1 MYLEL
6 KGVCKSYGGSAVLK
20 DVSFGLEKGRS
31 LAVVAPSGAGK
42 STLLSVAGLLLSPD
56 AGSVLVGGRDVA
68 ALDDDAR
75 SLVRGCRVGFLFQ
88 HTQLV
93 GTLRA
98 WENVAVAADFARGAR
113 ALDVGHGAR
122 ASSVSASGD
131 ARDAHGAG
139 LFADA
144 EAVKRRSIELL
155 ESLGLADRVHHFPHQ
170 LSVGQKRRI
179 ATARA
184 LVNEPELIIADEP
197 TNDLDRANAERVVD
211 ALFARVEA
219 GESAL
224 LFATHDADVAAR
236 ADARYDLTLPGGG
249 LA

>member
-1 MYLEL
+1 MFLEL
-6 KGVCKSYGGSAVLK
+6 KDVCKSYGEGAVLK

-56 AGSVLVGGRDVA
+56 AGRVLVGGRDVA
-68 ALDDDAR
+68 EFDDDAR
-75 SLVRGCRVGFLFQ
+75 SLVRGCKVGFLFQ

-98 WENVAVAADFARGAR
+98 WENVAVAADFARGAQ
-113 ALDVGHGAR
+113 ALGAER
-122 ASSVSASGD
+122 EAGD
-131 ARDAHGAG
+131 AE
-139 LFADA
+139 LFAGA

-184 LVNEPELIIADEP
+184 LINDPELIIADEP

-224 LFATHDADVAAR
+224 LFATHDAGVAAR

>member
-1 MYLEL
+1 MYLEMR
-6 KGVCKSYGGSAVLK
+6 GVCKNYGETAVLK

-42 STLLSVAGLLLSPD
+42 STLLSIAGLLLSPD
-56 AGSVLVGGRDVA
+56 AGSLLVDGCDVS
-68 ALDDDAR
+68 ALGDDGR
-75 SLVRGCRVGFLFQ
+75 SLVRGRKVGLLFQ

-98 WENVAVAADFARGAR
+98 WENVAVAADFACG
-113 ALDVGHGAR
+113 
-122 ASSVSASGD
+122 SESAED
-131 ARDAHGAG
+131 
-139 LFADA
+139 
-144 EAVKRRSIELL
+144 VKRRSIVLL

-184 LVNEPELIIADEP
+184 LINDPELIIADEP
-197 TNDLDRANAERVVD
+197 TNDLDRDNVARVVD
-211 ALFARVEA
+211 ALFARVRA

-224 LFATHDADVAAR
+224 LFATHDMGVAAR
-236 ADARYDLTLPGGG
+236 ADARYDLALPG
-249 LA
+249 

>member
-6 KGVCKSYGGSAVLK
+6 KNVCKSYGEGAVLK
-20 DVSFGLEKGRS
+20 GVSFGLEKGRS

-56 AGSVLVGGRDVA
+56 AGSVLVGGRDVT

-75 SLVRGCRVGFLFQ
+75 SLVRGCKVGFLFQ

-98 WENVAVAADFARGAR
+98 WENVAVAADFARA
-113 ALDVGHGAR
+113 AA
-122 ASSVSASGD
+122 
-131 ARDAHGAG
+131 

-184 LVNEPELIIADEP
+184 LINEPELIIADEP

>member
-1 MYLEL
+1 MYLEMR
-6 KGVCKSYGGSAVLK
+6 GVCKNYGETAVLK

-42 STLLSVAGLLLSPD
+42 STLLSIAGLLLSPD
-56 AGSVLVGGRDVA
+56 AGSLLVDGCDVS
-68 ALDDDAR
+68 ALGDDGR
-75 SLVRGCRVGFLFQ
+75 SLVRGRKVGFLFQ

-98 WENVAVAADFARGAR
+98 WENVAVAADFACG
-113 ALDVGHGAR
+113 
-122 ASSVSASGD
+122 SESAED
-131 ARDAHGAG
+131 
-139 LFADA
+139 
-144 EAVKRRSIELL
+144 VKRRSIVLL

-184 LVNEPELIIADEP
+184 LINDPELIIADEP
-197 TNDLDRANAERVVD
+197 TNDLDRDNVARVVD
-211 ALFARVEA
+211 ALFARVRA

-224 LFATHDADVAAR
+224 LFATHDMGVAAR
-236 ADARYDLTLPGGG
+236 ADARYDLALPG
-249 LA
+249 

>member
-6 KGVCKSYGGSAVLK
+6 KGVCKSYGEGAVLK

-42 STLLSVAGLLLSPD
+42 STLLSIAGLLLSPD
-56 AGSVLVGGRDVA
+56 AGSVLVDGRDVTE
-68 ALDDDAR
+68 LDDDAR
-75 SLVRGCRVGFLFQ
+75 SLVRGRKVGFLFQ

-98 WENVAVAADFARGAR
+98 WENVAVAADFARAG
-113 ALDVGHGAR
+113 
-122 ASSVSASGD
+122 
-131 ARDAHGAG
+131 ARDAGGAANTC
-139 LFADA
+139 ADA
-144 EAVKRRSIELL
+144 VKQRSIELL
-155 ESLGLADRVHHFPHQ
+155 ESLGLADRVYHFPHQ

-184 LVNEPELIIADEP
+184 LINEPELIIADEP

-211 ALFARVEA
+211 ALFARVRA
-219 GESAL
+219 GRSAL
-224 LFATHDADVAAR
+224 LFATHDMAVAAR
-236 ADARYDLTLPGGG
+236 ADARYDLTSPENGCEGTFEEG
-249 LA
+249 T